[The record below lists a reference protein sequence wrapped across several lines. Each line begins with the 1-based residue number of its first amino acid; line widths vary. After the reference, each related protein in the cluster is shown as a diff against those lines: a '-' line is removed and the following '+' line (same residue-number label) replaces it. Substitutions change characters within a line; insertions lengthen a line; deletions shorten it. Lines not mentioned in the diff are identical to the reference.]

1 MVKRAAAVLAAFV
14 MSFATCATASGS
26 HNVTEIVSTGPA
38 GGNGAVSSQFRGAS
52 SDGSRV
58 FFQSNEALVA
68 ADTDTRMDI
77 YQRSG
82 ATTTLISTGPA
93 GGNGA
98 FNASFA
104 ANSADGT
111 RVFFRTSEQLV
122 SGDTDT
128 TQDLYERFN
137 GTTTLMS
144 TGPAGGT
151 GLFQVIFSGISQDGS
166 KVFFDTAESL
176 VAGDTDGWRDVYQ
189 RSGGT
194 TTLISTGTLG
204 GNGQFDATYAGK
216 SQDGSRVFFHTD
228 EPLEGSDIDTSQDV
242 YARSGGATSHLSIGP
257 AGGNGNEDFDYDAFF
272 DGTSVDGSIAWLH
285 TDEVLVGGD
294 SDTANDVYQRVG
306 AAITLVSGGTADTG
320 AFWVGASENGA
331 RVFFD
336 TQESLVGQDSD
347 VSTDIY
353 ERATGITTLISTG
366 PDGGNGEVF
375 SAFQGTT
382 TDGSRVYFHTSDSLL
397 SQDTDGMQ
405 DVYERAGGV
414 TTLISQGLGS
424 ANGPYP
430 AVFKDAS
437 RDGTRVFFDT
447 SEHLDSVATGTYP
460 DIYERHAGTTTLISL
475 GPTGGNGDFLALFG
489 GASDD
494 GTRLFFETDE
504 ALIAGDTDISQDVY
518 SSSITTGAYA
528 RPKGAGPL
536 RVPLVPVYAACTA
549 PNREHGPPLAHSSC
563 NPPVQS
569 SGQLT
574 IGSPDANQRTANSVG
589 SAKLRVVTGTA
600 GGPDEADVVF
610 TVSITDVRLKSDL
623 SDYTGEL
630 ELAAVLRITDKVNG
644 TAPVDSGT
652 TADLPFPVKV
662 PCSTTANTGIGST
675 CSVNTT
681 ADAVLPGVVQ
691 EIKRTI
697 WQLAAVRVNDGG
709 PDGLAATPDNTP
721 FATQGLYV
729 P

>member
-1 MVKRAAAVLAAFV
+1 
-14 MSFATCATASGS
+14 
-26 HNVTEIVSTGPA
+26 VTEIVSTGPA
-38 GGNGAVSSQFRGAS
+38 GGNGPVSSQFRGAS
-52 SDGSRV
+52 ADGSRI
-58 FFQSNEALVA
+58 FFQSSEALVT
-68 ADTDTRMDI
+68 ADTDTRIDT
-77 YQRSG
+77 YERAG
-82 ATTTLISTGPA
+82 ATTTLLSIGPA

-98 FNASFA
+98 FNASFS

-111 RVFFRTSEQLV
+111 RVFFRTAEPLV

-144 TGPAGGT
+144 TGPAGGNGT
-151 GLFQVIFSGISQDGS
+151 FQAIFNAISQDGS
-166 KVFFDTAESL
+166 RALFSTAESL
-176 VAGDTDGWRDVYQ
+176 VGADADGGWTDVYQ
-189 RSGGT
+189 RSNGT
-194 TTLISTGTLG
+194 TTLISTGALG
-204 GNGQFDATYAGK
+204 GNGQFGATYAGK

-228 EPLEGSDIDTSQDV
+228 EPLEGSDLDIAQDV

-257 AGGNGNEDFDYDAFF
+257 AGGNGNADFDYDAFF
-272 DGTSVDGSIAWLH
+272 DGASADGSIAWLH
-285 TDEVLVGGD
+285 TDEVLIGGD
-294 SDTANDVYQRVG
+294 SDTANDVYQRIG
-306 AAITLVSGGTADTG
+306 AAITLVSGGNADTG
-320 AFWVGASENGA
+320 AFWVGSSENGS

-336 TQESLVGQDSD
+336 TQESLVAPDTD
-347 VSTDIY
+347 ASTDIY
-353 ERATGITTLISTG
+353 ERAGGSTTLISTG
-366 PDGGNGEVF
+366 PDGGNGELF

-382 TDGSRVYFHTSDSLL
+382 ADGSRVFFHTPESLL
-397 SQDTDGMQ
+397 AQDTDGMQ

-414 TTLISQGLGS
+414 TTLVSQGLGS
-424 ANGPYP
+424 TNGLEP
-430 AVFKDAS
+430 ATFNGAS

-447 SEHLDSVATGTYP
+447 SEHLVGIATGIYP
-460 DIYERHAGTTTLISL
+460 DIYERYAGSTTFLSV
-475 GPTGGNGDFLALFG
+475 GPTGGNADFFAYFRG
-489 GASDD
+489 VSDD
-494 GTRLFFETDE
+494 GTRLFFETAE
-504 ALIAGDTDISQDVY
+504 ALVGSDTDSAQDVY
-518 SSSITTGAYA
+518 ASSITTGAYA

-536 RVPLVPVYAACTA
+536 RVSLVPAYDACTA
-549 PNREHGPPLAHSSC
+549 PNREHGSPLAHPSC

-574 IGSPDANQRTANSVG
+574 IGSPDANQRTANSIG
-589 SAKLRVVTGTA
+589 SAKLRVVTGAA

-630 ELAAVLRITDKVNG
+630 ELNG

-652 TADLPFPVKV
+652 TADLPFPVTV
-662 PCSTTANTGIGST
+662 PCSSTANTAIGST
-675 CSVNTT
+675 CAVNTT

-709 PDGLAATPDNTP
+709 LDGLAATPDNTL
-721 FATQGLYV
+721 FATQGIFV